1 MGTVEPRKPG
11 AGRYALTVTD
21 YSALPVCEFSFP
33 GPLRDQLVAAVL
45 DGSKTST
52 TATLIE
58 YEIKQEDLPVAG
70 LREVVIDSAGKPV
83 AVIEMTDVRQA
94 RLAEVDL
101 LHAIDEGEGFRTV
114 AQWRAGHEEF
124 WHSQEMRDAMGDP
137 HFSVDDD
144 TVLVLQRFKVVA
156 RLP

>member
-1 MGTVEPRKPG
+1 M
-11 AGRYALTVTD
+11 
-21 YSALPVCEFSFP
+21 PVCEFAFP

-58 YEIKQEDLPVAG
+58 YEIEQEDLPVAG

-83 AVIEMTDVRQA
+83 AVIEMTEVRQV

-101 LHAIDEGEGFRTV
+101 QHAIDEGEGFTTI
-114 AQWRAGHEEF
+114 AQWRAGHEDF

-144 TVLVLQRFKVVA
+144 TVLVLQRFKIVA
-156 RLP
+156 RLPKRPIVHTRPSRSRSGVA